1 MIIYPNGRGHDQ
13 IIFQLPTK
21 FLCGLEISWPP
32 PSFLT
37 LVFFATLHNG
47 QKRLQKWQVPNTY
60 ISNYPP
66 TCVGLNISKY
76 VIKKLMMIIIH
87 YITRQNQSIVT
98 NIKSVVLEIYL
109 YLQWICQMMDAKNM
123 LCKARAERAFGG
135 RKMSGS
141 CSCSTRKIWAT
152 KIVGNL
158 VLVMSC
164 CYWILG
170 WRFLEMSRKISI
182 FFLHKNTFSQ

>member
-1 MIIYPNGRGHDQ
+1 
-13 IIFQLPTK
+13 
-21 FLCGLEISWPP
+21 
-32 PSFLT
+32 
-37 LVFFATLHNG
+37 
-47 QKRLQKWQVPNTY
+47 
-60 ISNYPP
+60 
-66 TCVGLNISKY
+66 
-76 VIKKLMMIIIH
+76 MIIIH
-87 YITRQNQSIVT
+87 YITRQNQSIGT
-98 NIKSVVLEIYL
+98 YIKSVALKIYL
-109 YLQWICQMMDAKNM
+109 CLQWICQMMDAKNM

-182 FFLHKNTFSQ
+182 FFLHKTLFDNNLLQIMDEKFVVNRTSWIPPNVIFPLQMRDPQT